1 MMRTNL
7 RRMENIVFAR
17 LTGNGNF
24 NKHAQRGDS
33 SSISSSPLF
42 AGSWPLFASQ
52 SVANLDNDGDTN
64 EMNVTKIAPR
74 TYSLYNC
81 INSKARG
88 GTDRDVPLHHLLM
101 PAETAAA
108 QYRDDHKDISPL
120 TFKQFDPRLFKSLSL
135 SEFLLAFVKFF

>member
-1 MMRTNL
+1 
-7 RRMENIVFAR
+7 AR

-24 NKHAQRGDS
+24 NKRAQRDDS
-33 SSISSSPLF
+33 SSISSSP

-52 SVANLDNDGDTN
+52 SVASLDNDEDTN

-88 GTDRDVPLHHLLM
+88 GT
-101 PAETAAA
+101 
-108 QYRDDHKDISPL
+108 
-120 TFKQFDPRLFKSLSL
+120 
-135 SEFLLAFVKFF
+135 